1 MPTKNDNTKSIKDLD
16 DIMNGV
22 EQELKNLRQEI
33 KLIQDMV
40 EYKKLIDNDKE

>member
-1 MPTKNDNTKSIKDLD
+1 
-16 DIMNGV
+16 MNGV

-40 EYKKLIDNDKE
+40 QHKKLIDNDKK